1 LSLIALI
8 GEIRNFN
15 IANLQIE
22 IIVESTM
29 FFESCVF
36 KASLAAS
43 SIGACQAMVTYRGIR
58 RPFDTQLE

>member
-15 IANLQIE
+15 IAKLQIE

-29 FFESCVF
+29 FFES
-36 KASLAAS
+36 
-43 SIGACQAMVTYRGIR
+43 
-58 RPFDTQLE
+58 